1 MTEDQHGA
9 EKGRRLEAEVARAL
23 AAGGYA
29 ARRNVVREGRSGAHH
44 EIDVLA
50 DKSDGLTTFTVMV
63 ECKAWDRPVDKEVLA
78 KAAFVAADV
87 GADKTIVVALRGATG
102 GAALSAAELGVEL
115 WGPEELERRLGH
127 VQLAALGAA
136 RAPTALGFAVA
147 VEEARAV
154 RLAER
159 QRGKGILG
167 LGAEEVAWFGLV
179 WLPCLL
185 LTLGCTRLEG
195 RLHKRTRHSS
205 VFNLYEALDGALLE
219 SFAVDPAVAEV
230 EVGPQRLPP
239 LVKPR
244 TLRAEI
250 SSTFEKWR
258 SVVQGARGRRSRH
271 TSAARCPH
279 GRRCHGLLPAGLRG
293 DPQAQRLAPGRGDRR
308 RRRRRRSA
316 PGDRADGEP
325 RLSDR
330 GARLPAALAG
340 GRRCSRCAAAR
351 GRCAACN
358 GARPVAIGYLH

>member
-115 WGPEELERRLGH
+115 WGPDELERRLGH

-136 RAPTALGFAVA
+136 RAPTALGFAGA

-258 SVVQGARGRRSRH
+258 SVVQGA
-271 TSAARCPH
+271 ARERWARAGADLGIP
-279 GRRCHGLLPAGLRG
+279 LPLDALTV
-293 DPQAQRLAPGRGDRR
+293 DDVTVCY
-308 RRRRRRSA
+308 
-316 PGDRADGEP
+316 
-325 RLSDR
+325 
-330 GARLPAALAG
+330 LPVY
-340 GRRCSRCAAAR
+340 
-351 GRCAACN
+351 
-358 GARPVAIGYLH
+358 VAILRHRDSRRVVVIDGGDGAVDQPLATVLTANLGYLTEALDSPPR

>member
-159 QRGKGILG
+159 QRGKGMLG

-258 SVVQGARGRRSRH
+258 SVVQGAARERWARAGADLGIPLPLDALTVDDVTVCYLPVYVAILRHRDSRRVVVID
-271 TSAARCPH
+271 
-279 GRRCHGLLPAGLRG
+279 GG
-293 DPQAQRLAPGRGDRR
+293 DGAVDQPLATVLTANLGYLTEVLD
-308 RRRRRRSA
+308 
-316 PGDRADGEP
+316 
-325 RLSDR
+325 
-330 GARLPAALAG
+330 
-340 GRRCSRCAAAR
+340 AAAR
-351 GRCAACN
+351 
-358 GARPVAIGYLH
+358 

>member
-258 SVVQGARGRRSRH
+258 SVVQGA
-271 TSAARCPH
+271 ARERWARAGADLGIP
-279 GRRCHGLLPAGLRG
+279 LPLDALTV
-293 DPQAQRLAPGRGDRR
+293 D
-308 RRRRRRSA
+308 
-316 PGDRADGEP
+316 EVTVCY
-325 RLSDR
+325 
-330 GARLPAALAG
+330 LPVY
-340 GRRCSRCAAAR
+340 
-351 GRCAACN
+351 
-358 GARPVAIGYLH
+358 VAILRHRDSRRVVVIDGGDGAVDQPLATVLTANLGYQTEALDSPPR

>member
-258 SVVQGARGRRSRH
+258 SVVQGA
-271 TSAARCPH
+271 ARERWARAGADLGIP
-279 GRRCHGLLPAGLRG
+279 LPLDALTV
-293 DPQAQRLAPGRGDRR
+293 DDVTVCY
-308 RRRRRRSA
+308 
-316 PGDRADGEP
+316 
-325 RLSDR
+325 
-330 GARLPAALAG
+330 LPVY
-340 GRRCSRCAAAR
+340 
-351 GRCAACN
+351 
-358 GARPVAIGYLH
+358 VAILRHRDSRRVVVIDGGDGAVDQPLATVLTANLGYLTEALDSPPR

>member
-1 MTEDQHGA
+1 VTSVKDTA
-9 EKGRRLEAEVARAL
+9 DKGRRLEAEIARAL

-29 ARRNVVREGRSGAHH
+29 ARRNVVREGRSGARH

-50 DKSDGLTTFTVMV
+50 EKGDGLTTFSVMV

-87 GADKTIVVALRGATG
+87 GADKTIVVALQGATG
-102 GAALSAAELGVEL
+102 GAALAAAELGVEL

-258 SVVQGARGRRSRH
+258 SVVQGA
-271 TSAARCPH
+271 ARERWARAGADLGIP
-279 GRRCHGLLPAGLRG
+279 LPLDALTV
-293 DPQAQRLAPGRGDRR
+293 DDVTVCY
-308 RRRRRRSA
+308 
-316 PGDRADGEP
+316 
-325 RLSDR
+325 
-330 GARLPAALAG
+330 LPVY
-340 GRRCSRCAAAR
+340 
-351 GRCAACN
+351 
-358 GARPVAIGYLH
+358 VAILRHRDSRRVVVIDGGDGAVDQPLATVLTANLGYLTEALDSPPR

>member
-1 MTEDQHGA
+1 
-9 EKGRRLEAEVARAL
+9 
-23 AAGGYA
+23 
-29 ARRNVVREGRSGAHH
+29 
-44 EIDVLA
+44 
-50 DKSDGLTTFTVMV
+50 
-63 ECKAWDRPVDKEVLA
+63 
-78 KAAFVAADV
+78 
-87 GADKTIVVALRGATG
+87 
-102 GAALSAAELGVEL
+102 
-115 WGPEELERRLGH
+115 

-258 SVVQGARGRRSRH
+258 SVVQGA
-271 TSAARCPH
+271 ARERWARAGADLGIP
-279 GRRCHGLLPAGLRG
+279 LPLDALTV
-293 DPQAQRLAPGRGDRR
+293 DDVTVCY
-308 RRRRRRSA
+308 
-316 PGDRADGEP
+316 
-325 RLSDR
+325 
-330 GARLPAALAG
+330 LPVY
-340 GRRCSRCAAAR
+340 
-351 GRCAACN
+351 
-358 GARPVAIGYLH
+358 VAILRHRDSRRVVVIDGGDGAVDQPLATVLTANLGYLTEALDSPPR

>member
-159 QRGKGILG
+159 QRGKGMLG

-258 SVVQGARGRRSRH
+258 SVVQGA
-271 TSAARCPH
+271 ARERWARAGADLGIP
-279 GRRCHGLLPAGLRG
+279 LPLDALTV
-293 DPQAQRLAPGRGDRR
+293 DDVTVCY
-308 RRRRRRSA
+308 
-316 PGDRADGEP
+316 
-325 RLSDR
+325 
-330 GARLPAALAG
+330 LPVY
-340 GRRCSRCAAAR
+340 
-351 GRCAACN
+351 
-358 GARPVAIGYLH
+358 VAILRHRDSRRVVVIDGGDGAVDQPLATVLTANLGYLTEALDSPPR

>member
-87 GADKTIVVALRGATG
+87 GADKTIVVALQGATG

-159 QRGKGILG
+159 QRGKGMLG

-258 SVVQGARGRRSRH
+258 SVVQGA
-271 TSAARCPH
+271 ARERWARAGADLGIP
-279 GRRCHGLLPAGLRG
+279 LPLDALTV
-293 DPQAQRLAPGRGDRR
+293 DDVTVCY
-308 RRRRRRSA
+308 
-316 PGDRADGEP
+316 
-325 RLSDR
+325 
-330 GARLPAALAG
+330 LPVY
-340 GRRCSRCAAAR
+340 
-351 GRCAACN
+351 
-358 GARPVAIGYLH
+358 VAILRHRDSRRVVVIDGGDGAVDQPLATVLTANLGYLTEALDSPPR